1 MNTNNYNETLKDE
14 YRTSVLAFFNTV
26 EEQREDCEL
35 SARMIFEMARYWTLT
50 KNSEWFVTSKNT
62 SKRTRHEFFI

>member
-26 EEQREDCEL
+26 EEQREDREL
-35 SARMIFEMARYWTLT
+35 SARMLFEMARYWTLT
-50 KNSEWFVTSKNT
+50 KNRNGL
-62 SKRTRHEFFI
+62 